1 MKASLFAFIFLITCV
16 AFAPKAKAQI
26 PVIDSANLA
35 QNLQTAT
42 QAVIEVEQLKAQL
55 AELENTYTMFTSP
68 TAIMNM
74 APGLE
79 NPAIENPMPLANGV
93 AGLVS
98 GTTSGAGPTSTFF
111 TQNHVYTPTDGSPQ
125 SIMLNE
131 NAQSIAN
138 IEGMAQTNLSAI
150 QTRLQELPDLETE
163 IQAATSINQ
172 VTAINGRIQAESQF
186 VQGQQAQAANLQ
198 VLAMEQTQSQHQQQ
212 QEQFDE
218 DQTNLASELQSAAV
232 SNGGQ

>member
-1 MKASLFAFIFLITCV
+1 MKASLFGFIFTIAGL
-16 AFAPKAKAQI
+16 AFAPEANAQI

-55 AELENTYTMFTSP
+55 AELENTYTMFTNP

-79 NPAIENPMPLANGV
+79 NPTIENPMPLTNGV

-98 GTTSGAGPTSTFF
+98 GTTSGTGAASTFF
-111 TQNHVYTPTDGSPQ
+111 TQNHVYAPTDGSPQ
-125 SIMLNE
+125 STMLND

-138 IEGMAQTNLSAI
+138 IEGMAQANLSAI
-150 QTRLQELPDLETE
+150 QTRLQELPDLEAD
-163 IQAATSINQ
+163 IQSATSINQ

-198 VLAMEQTQSQHQQQ
+198 VLATEQAQSQQQQQ
-212 QEQFDE
+212 QEQFEQDQSNLPTQLSALDE
-218 DQTNLASELQSAAV
+218 DQ
-232 SNGGQ
+232 